1 MNYPDSKH
9 RTYRKLGHR
18 KLVSRRKFKGGTQP
32 TMASNFDA
40 VKNVAL
46 SAATNIVADG
56 IYSVADSLGID
67 PNKPASETVAQ
78 VGNSME
84 NVVNALNSPEGE
96 KLKENASKL
105 LSESIDIA
113 KPSIEKVEN
122 ILKDGITKLSET
134 GASALVTAANEF
146 PPVFLVSEASKLATA
161 GVQAGKVGAD
171 LITTIATAKKQLEP
185 QMNEASTLYG
195 QLKSLSQNINNGVS
209 GAITMAK
216 TYNDNYGDN
225 IVNTQEQYQDQSQ
238 NQYQNQYQNQNQNQT
253 QEQYQN
259 QNQTQNQDQQ
269 MNTIIQQGGANNA
282 LKKYNKQAKLIGGR
296 IKQSQLDFFTSHVKS
311 SKIVQSCPKRRSKR
325 RKL

>member
-84 NVVNALNSPEGE
+84 NVVNALNSQEGE

-105 LSESIDIA
+105 LSESIDIV
-113 KPSIEKVEN
+113 KPSIEKAED

-134 GASALVTAANEF
+134 GASAVVAAINEF
-146 PPVFLVSEASKLATA
+146 PPIFLATEASKLGTA
-161 GVQAGKVGAD
+161 VVQAGKVGAD
-171 LITTIATAKKQLEP
+171 LITTGATGLKQLEP
-185 QMNEASTLYG
+185 PMNNASSLYG
-195 QLKSLSQNINNGVS
+195 QLERLSQNVNNGVS
-209 GAITMAK
+209 AAITMAE
-216 TYNDNYGDN
+216 TYNNKYGDN
-225 IVNTQEQYQDQSQ
+225 IVKRELETLHPDQEQE
-238 NQYQNQYQNQNQNQT
+238 
-253 QEQYQN
+253 QE
-259 QNQTQNQDQQ
+259 TQ
-269 MNTIIQQGGANNA
+269 MNHIIQQGGANNA
-282 LKKYNKQAKLIGGR
+282 LKNYSKQAKLIGGR

-311 SKIVQSCPKRRSKR
+311 SKIVKSRPKRRSKR

>member
-105 LSESIDIA
+105 LSESIDIV
-113 KPSIEKVEN
+113 KPSIEN

-225 IVNTQEQYQDQSQ
+225 IVNTQEQYQDQNQNQDQSQ
-238 NQYQNQYQNQNQNQT
+238 DQYQNQNQNQNQT
-253 QEQYQN
+253 QEQY
-259 QNQTQNQDQQ
+259 QTQNQDQQ

-311 SKIVQSCPKRRSKR
+311 SKIVQSRPKRRSKR